1 MLFLKTGV
9 QLLYTAASISAVQ
22 KSKLAN
28 MYIDNFDTFSNCLF
42 QSTLYL
48 YLQVI
53 FLNLF
58 FFFFFLR
65 SNLSR
70 QRKKEGEPANDYWVC
85 NFVHSTCNGCQTTL
99 VGNESIIQKGLQ
111 QISFQRTAATGCKGG
126 SLWVAPEDVS
136 EKFRSVFTWLLCV
149 SHSTNVL

>member
-1 MLFLKTGV
+1 MLFFLIGV
-9 QLLYTAASISAVQ
+9 QLLYTAASVSAVQ

-42 QSTLYL
+42 QSTLQL
-48 YLQVI
+48 SLQVI
-53 FLNLF
+53 FLTF

-65 SNLSR
+65 NNLSR
-70 QRKKEGEPANDYWVC
+70 ERKKEGEPANDYWAC
-85 NFVHSTCNGCQTTL
+85 NFVNCNGCQTTL
-99 VGNESIIQKGLQ
+99 VRNESIIQKGLQ
-111 QISFQRTAATGCKGG
+111 QISFQTTAATGWKGG
-126 SLWVAPEDVS
+126 SLWVAPKDVS